1 MKFGTVIH
9 EEARKNGHFYI
20 IQSSIGNVYKIIHYI
35 DPQTNLINNNVEVVR
50 NGHTVLLFYDQE
62 LRSGVFTRTIGRTKY
77 YCTLENG
84 VEFNHTVKDNKFI
97 KNLNKEVQL
106 DQNIITLDLETYQ
119 FKKGIGNQVG

>member
-1 MKFGTVIH
+1 M
-9 EEARKNGHFYI
+9 
-20 IQSSIGNVYKIIHYI
+20 YKIIHYV

-50 NGHTVLLFYDQE
+50 NGHTVLLFNDQE